1 MIKFLIRIIQ
11 YIFNKKDKN
20 YYAPLQYEIEYEKK
34 PLPPWE
40 EIVEM
45 CYDKQLDCYEDYMEK
60 VIYSK
65 SKDFRAIIFKTST
78 DIYTVSYEKLYPWDE
93 EDEYEMI
100 EYWSG
105 GLPGYWGGFS
115 TSAVSTNSFYDSLKT
130 AEREIFSMPEFKP

>member
-1 MIKFLIRIIQ
+1 MIKFLKRIIQ
-11 YIFNKKDKN
+11 YLFNKKDEN

-34 PLPPWE
+34 TLPPWE

-93 EDEYEMI
+93 EDKYEMI

-105 GLPGYWGGFS
+105 GLPGYWES
-115 TSAVSTNSFYDSLKT
+115 TGDGMTSFYGSIQT
-130 AEREIFSMPEFKP
+130 AEKEIFLTPQFRG